1 MPAPS
6 SVSTFILPKKTKP
19 KTSFDFD
26 SLRLSLA
33 SPEEIKKWSYG
44 EVLEPETINYRT
56 RKPERD
62 GLFCQKIFGPV
73 KDFQCACG
81 KYKKIRYKG
90 IVCDRC
96 GVEVTRSL
104 VRRERFGHIDLAAPV
119 SHIWFLRGI
128 PSKVGMVLGMSIK
141 NIEKVVYFANFVIIS
156 VNKDLKKDVLEKI
169 KDEYKEKLQDT
180 EDEKAKEKLKNDYK
194 ETRKQVKHLKE
205 KKLITEVEYR
215 ELSLKYGHVFSA
227 GIGAEAIDKLLKE
240 TDLKEL
246 A

>member
-128 PSKVGMVLGMSIK
+128 PSKIGMILGMSIK
-141 NIEKVVYFANFVIIS
+141 NIEKVVYFANFVIIN
-156 VNKDLKKDVLEKI
+156 VEDELKEQVLDKLKNEFEEKV
-169 KDEYKEKLQDT
+169 KNT
-180 EDEKAKEKLKNDYK
+180 EDEE
-194 ETRKQVKHLKE
+194 E
-205 KKLITEVEYR
+205 KKEI
-215 ELSLKYGHVFSA
+215 
-227 GIGAEAIDKLLKE
+227 KE
-240 TDLKEL
+240 
-246 A
+246 